1 MSETVF
7 STREITIHN
16 RHKHTTVLVEVRPI
30 VYGKDSH
37 TESLKRA
44 IECNVLTEQLVVPPR
59 SSKSQKIVAVPFPE
73 RITDESVWV
82 EYYVL
87 YYVESGLSPVTVRG
101 EYWWDDQP
109 DNCEIQACEVDA
121 AARWVK
127 SDGEKKFQTR
137 LHSQLGIPSV
147 TNLIKKMRNVSMFL

>member
-16 RHKHTTVLVEVRPI
+16 RHKHATVLVEVKPI

-44 IECNVLTEQLVVPPR
+44 IEGNVLAQQGQLVVPPR

-73 RITDESVWV
+73 CITDESVWV

-87 YYVESGLSPVTVRG
+87 YYVESGLLPVTVRG
-101 EYWWDDQP
+101 EYWWDDQE
-109 DNCEIQACEVDA
+109 NCEIQAWEVDA
-121 AARWVK
+121 AVKWTK
-127 SDGEKKFQTR
+127 SDSEK
-137 LHSQLGIPSV
+137 QLGDTFCSKF
-147 TNLIKKMRNVSMFL
+147 IKKIRGMFL